1 MLLLLL
7 PCSTWL
13 PAWLYSSYR
22 FLPAGL
28 MVSLLFLLSVLLR
41 NLYARN
47 FIFSFSPNLYFFSL
61 GSRNSFYLFP
71 DTRNFSCW
79 FTQPIA
85 PVFGS
90 LTHKIS
96 RILVTHYSRAQRKV
110 GRQHTRDHYD
120 IEVWFSPLVG
130 TWLFNWE
137 SVGLGLSLWL
147 DQFFSAAVV
156 HCEADLPAV
165 ESILQPIFF

>member
-1 MLLLLL
+1 
-7 PCSTWL
+7 
-13 PAWLYSSYR
+13 
-22 FLPAGL
+22 
-28 MVSLLFLLSVLLR
+28 MVSLLFLLSVLPR

-47 FIFSFSPNLYFFSL
+47 FIFSFSPNLYFSL
-61 GSRNSFYLFP
+61 GSRNSIYLFP

-96 RILVTHYSRAQRKV
+96 RILITHCSVAQRKV

-120 IEVWFSPLVG
+120 IEVWSNPLVG
-130 TWLFNWE
+130 AWLFNWE
-137 SVGLGLSLWL
+137 SVGLGSSSWL

-165 ESILQPIFF
+165 GSILQFPSPKKALQEQPICSSLTRRI

>member
-1 MLLLLL
+1 MDMGYMYCIFKLLLQKFIKARGCYLRNSYSLTNSFLRMVLLL
-7 PCSTWL
+7 PLLPSSTWL
-13 PAWLYSSYR
+13 PAWLYSSCR

-47 FIFSFSPNLYFFSL
+47 FIFLFSPNLYFSL

-96 RILVTHYSRAQRKV
+96 RNLIAHCSCLLYTSPSP
-110 GRQHTRDHYD
+110 RD
-120 IEVWFSPLVG
+120 
-130 TWLFNWE
+130 
-137 SVGLGLSLWL
+137 
-147 DQFFSAAVV
+147 
-156 HCEADLPAV
+156 
-165 ESILQPIFF
+165 